1 MLQGL
6 INRAQRSIDALAS
19 KYVMRVAVAVPF
31 VIALGFGTA
40 AAAVLLS
47 EHYGST
53 TAYAIL
59 AASFAAVGLAA
70 ASAIALSG
78 PNPVAPAVTVEPAPL
93 NGDTAGTTSSFDPQT
108 MLAALGA
115 IGPTAL
121 PGVLRLLTRNLPL
134 VLAVV
139 ILAFLLF
146 SQKAESESDSNTSP
160 S

>member
-1 MLQGL
+1 MLQSL
-6 INRAQRSIDALAS
+6 INRAQHSIDALAS
-19 KYVMRVAVAVPF
+19 KYVTRVAVAVPF

-40 AAAVLLS
+40 AAAVRLS
-47 EHYGST
+47 QDYGST
-53 TAYAIL
+53 AAYAIL
-59 AASFAAVGLAA
+59 AAVFAAVGLAA

-78 PNPVAPAVTVEPAPL
+78 PNPVVPVPTT
-93 NGDTAGTTSSFDPQT
+93 TATSQNTETASTISSFDPQT
-108 MLAALGA
+108 MLTALAA

-134 VLAVV
+134 VLALV

-146 SQKAESESDSNTSP
+146 SSSQESEDEAARSP